1 MTVSKLQL
9 FYLAALS
16 MLGFVATDMY
26 LPAFKAMEI
35 DFATGPEQIALSLTI
50 FLVGMASG
58 QLLWGLA
65 SDKYGHRNTLFAGMI
80 VFTLASLGLA
90 FSEQVWQLLSLRFVQ
105 AIGVCAPAVIWQ
117 AMVIKRYEASTS
129 QQVFAT
135 IMPLVALSPA
145 LAPQLGVLLADNF
158 GWHSIFVCLTLIG
171 VLLAAATLMQP
182 KEHVEVKQTSI
193 KGDIKAL
200 LSSKTYLGNVM
211 MFATASAAFFAYLTG
226 MPEIMAKLGYEAKDI
241 GLSFIPQT
249 IAFMV
254 GGYFGKRAVAKYG
267 DEKILRQLIAL
278 FSTSAIMIFVAS
290 QWQLSSIWPIL
301 APFCLIA
308 VANGAM
314 YPIVV
319 SRALGSAKQSPATAA
334 GLQNSLQICVSSLAS
349 ALVASMASQALVV
362 TGIAI
367 VICMGGM
374 WIGYVVSNRELANHF
389 TAPDNSRVVS
399 DEK

>member
-26 LPAFKAMEI
+26 LPAFKAMEV

-278 FSTSAIMIFVAS
+278 FSASAIMIFVAS

-367 VICMGGM
+367 MICMGGM